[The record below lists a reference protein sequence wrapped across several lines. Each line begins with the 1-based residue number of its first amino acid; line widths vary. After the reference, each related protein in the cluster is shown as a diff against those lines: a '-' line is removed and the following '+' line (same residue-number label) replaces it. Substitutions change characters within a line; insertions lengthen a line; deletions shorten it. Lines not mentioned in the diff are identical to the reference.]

1 MAGEC
6 CCCGEVGPA
15 FGKPGFERSIETIRC
30 IRPSCTNLKLTGSM
44 LRDKNERSYN
54 VRERLGKVKGSTFIF
69 MFSAYVD
76 QLHFKTILNLD
87 LTSVVSP
94 QADKSNSAS

>member
-1 MAGEC
+1 MSVVAAVKLGLRLER
-6 CCCGEVGPA
+6 
-15 FGKPGFERSIETIRC
+15 PGFERIESIETIRC

-69 MFSAYVD
+69 MFSAYID
-76 QLHFKTILNLD
+76 QLHF
-87 LTSVVSP
+87 
-94 QADKSNSAS
+94 